1 MKTNNFYK
9 EIYYIANPEHLRNK
23 QWNSFL
29 MVGEK
34 NWDHYFSPFKTK
46 QDYEI
51 LKNVELL
58 EFFSANE
65 MFKHLKKIDPTSLL
79 NYCFDDKFYILK
91 YA

>member
-9 EIYYIANPEHLRNK
+9 EIYCIGDVEHLGIK
-23 QWNSFL
+23 QWDNFL

-34 NWDHYFSPFKTK
+34 NWDHYFLPFKTK
-46 QDYEI
+46 QDHEV

-65 MFKHLKKIDPTSLL
+65 MFRHLKKIEITSLL